1 MIKILRN
8 GEYVEVD
15 EKEYFNTDRR
25 RKPVNT
31 DTDDTDSEVS
41 E

>member
-15 EKEYFNTDRR
+15 EKEYFNADRR

-31 DTDDTDSEVS
+31 DADSEVS